1 MQVDVPV
8 VTKHLPVI
16 LIAHTYA
23 RIKMNVPALVSG
35 NLAVLRPGRIPRLRL
50 PLACEQNSLIII
62 LIANSKI
69 CQRTVQG
76 YVALLLFLFF
86 VPFIPRSVVAVL

>member
-1 MQVDVPV
+1 VQVDVP
-8 VTKHLPVI
+8 
-16 LIAHTYA
+16 AF
-23 RIKMNVPALVSG
+23 VSG

>member
-1 MQVDVPV
+1 MQINVPV
-8 VTKHLPVI
+8 VTKHLLVI
-16 LIAHTYA
+16 LIAHT

-69 CQRTVQG
+69 YQRTVQG
-76 YVALLLFLFF
+76 YVARFLFFFF
-86 VPFIPRSVVAVL
+86 VPFIRSVVAGV

>member
-1 MQVDVPV
+1 MQINVPV
-8 VTKHLPVI
+8 VTKHLLVI
-16 LIAHTYA
+16 LIAHT

-50 PLACEQNSLIII
+50 PLACENSLIII

-69 CQRTVQG
+69 YQRTVQG
-76 YVALLLFLFF
+76 YVTHFLFFFF
-86 VPFIPRSVVAVL
+86 VPFIHSVVAVL

>member
-16 LIAHTYA
+16 LIAHT

-50 PLACEQNSLIII
+50 PLACEQDSLIII
-62 LIANSKI
+62 LIANSGI

-76 YVALLLFLFF
+76 YVALLLFFFF
-86 VPFIPRSVVAVL
+86 VPFIRSVVARV

>member
-1 MQVDVPV
+1 MQV
-8 VTKHLPVI
+8 H
-16 LIAHTYA
+16 
-23 RIKMNVPALVSG
+23 VPALVSG

-76 YVALLLFLFF
+76 YVALLLLLFF